1 MTLDIAHPG
10 ALSKA
15 QRDPSLCTYVAALQ
29 REVENEPVLDNVIIP
44 NSNKR
49 NWIVLFGAPDP
60 KDSSKLDGNKK
71 QAKEITSNDNPSTLS
86 NKKVTTWKDELQSSL
101 AATEEKLQQ
110 QMAEECKTIE
120 LNFNETLQSTL
131 KDFQNTILSE
141 MGKIVSSSIELQI
154 T

>member
-49 NWIVLFGAPDP
+49 N
-60 KDSSKLDGNKK
+60 
-71 QAKEITSNDNPSTLS
+71 
-86 NKKVTTWKDELQSSL
+86 
-101 AATEEKLQQ
+101 
-110 QMAEECKTIE
+110 
-120 LNFNETLQSTL
+120 
-131 KDFQNTILSE
+131 
-141 MGKIVSSSIELQI
+141 
-154 T
+154 

>member
-49 NWIVLFGAPDP
+49 NCIVLFGVLKP
-60 KDSSKLDGNKK
+60 KEFPKL
-71 QAKEITSNDNPSTLS
+71 
-86 NKKVTTWKDELQSSL
+86 
-101 AATEEKLQQ
+101 
-110 QMAEECKTIE
+110 
-120 LNFNETLQSTL
+120 
-131 KDFQNTILSE
+131 
-141 MGKIVSSSIELQI
+141 
-154 T
+154 